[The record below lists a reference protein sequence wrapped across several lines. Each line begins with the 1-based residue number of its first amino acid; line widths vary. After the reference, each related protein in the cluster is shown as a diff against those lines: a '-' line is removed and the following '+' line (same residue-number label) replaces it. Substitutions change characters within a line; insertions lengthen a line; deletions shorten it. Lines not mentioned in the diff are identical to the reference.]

1 MVVAIR
7 LIQLLLAVAIL
18 GPSAYTHLRDPDRGR
33 HKRPGPLHDAPE
45 FALVTVVISIWLVCA
60 HTCSPRAYN
69 YWATGLIFAA
79 GTVCRS
85 LRSSYGFCD
94 NYKVFGGVVAG
105 IARLGAVEFLL
116 FFIAWVTDAVVSYR
130 HRRSGGRARA
140 RRVAAGGSGTA
151 PYQLQMQS
159 RTKTDYDAVSQQGIP
174 LNQHATAY
182 HPQRQTVYPKAQ
194 HWAPAYGQHLRPDA
208 CASSSGG
215 LSRACASSSP
225 ACGSLPP
232 DLLS

>member
-45 FALVTVVISIWLVCA
+45 F
-60 HTCSPRAYN
+60 
-69 YWATGLIFAA
+69 TGLIFAA

-182 HPQRQTVYPKAQ
+182 HPQRQTFYPKAQ

>member
-18 GPSAYTHLRDPDRGR
+18 GPSAYTHLCNPDRGR
-33 HKRPGPLHDAPE
+33 PRDRRRQHLACLRAHLLAPRVQLLGRPLLRPLPVP
-45 FALVTVVISIWLVCA
+45 L
-60 HTCSPRAYN
+60 RAN
-69 YWATGLIFAA
+69 ITTFSLGATWTGLIFAA
-79 GTVCRS
+79 DTVRRS

-105 IARLGAVEFLL
+105 IARLGAIEFLL

-130 HRRSGGRARA
+130 HRRGGGRARA
-140 RRVAAGGSGTA
+140 RRVAAAGSGTA
-151 PYQLQMQS
+151 PYQLQMQR
-159 RTKTDYDAVSQQGIP
+159 RTF
-174 LNQHATAY
+174 
-182 HPQRQTVYPKAQ
+182 YPKAQ

-208 CASSSGG
+208 CASSSRG
-215 LSRACASSSP
+215 LSRARASSSP